1 MRTSQSAGES
11 HLGASAPGAGASQA
25 LACGEAAL
33 TIRVCSASGATAKE
47 HRKLLGQGSSASAVR
62 AFVAREVLGRVRGQR
77 RLPRRSN
84 PAVVGD
90 ASQTKATARR
100 WKTSEFATT
109 FVKRKVDRFE
119 CRNRRGIDP
128 CEDGARETVNANTSR
143 IEVSDAETR
152 RVAKKRR
159 RDDRVRQGGDE
170 ARAAR

>member
-1 MRTSQSAGES
+1 VHLRRGRGRAKRWRVAKLRSQFVF
-11 HLGASAPGAGASQA
+11 
-25 LACGEAAL
+25 AAL
-33 TIRVCSASGATAKE
+33 PGATAKE
-47 HRKLLGQGSSASAVR
+47 HRKLLGQGGGSASAVR

-90 ASQTKATARR
+90 ASQTKTAARR

-152 RVAKKRR
+152 RMAKKRR
-159 RDDRVRQGGDE
+159 RDDRVRQGDE